1 MDDAVFA
8 CIECGAPVQW
18 SPGDRRWA
26 ILSTTASATTEPAE
40 SPKGDGWRRW
50 FRPGP
55 PQPEGDPICEE
66 CESADHFVV
75 LDYMDGELDDHLS

>member
-26 ILSTTASATTEPAE
+26 ILSTTAPAETAPAE
-40 SPKGDGWRRW
+40 SPEGDGRRRW
-50 FRPGP
+50 FRPA
-55 PQPEGDPICEE
+55 PQPRGDPICEE
-66 CESADHFVV
+66 CESADHFEV
-75 LDYMDGELDDHLS
+75 LDAMDGELDDHLS